1 MTSTTNRCSAA
12 TRHGTKRSKG
22 NAREGTSHAATGTK
36 PEGQGYVQGELAL
49 EADFDLQALTRWR
62 ARHILSLGNEP
73 SPSPYST
80 ARKPGYLAAC
90 LNPVY
95 LPDPQDGQEDSADS
109 AGTLRADPSM
119 NAEPSAN
126 AESSAVPEP
135 SAVAGERGAEET
147 IGDPQKTDAGEEKSG
162 AEKLDGVLT
171 NEEPGELPPLFNP
184 GLSPED
190 RKSVV

>member
-1 MTSTTNRCSAA
+1 MTSTTNRRSAA

-36 PEGQGYVQGELAL
+36 PKGQGYVQGELAL
-49 EADFDLQALTRWR
+49 EADFDLRALTRWR

-73 SPSPYST
+73 SPSPYSA
-80 ARKPGYLAAC
+80 AREPGYLAAC

-109 AGTLRADPSM
+109 GTLRVDPSM
-119 NAEPSAN
+119 NA
-126 AESSAVPEP
+126 EP

-147 IGDPQKTDAGEEKSG
+147 IGDPQKTDAGEEKSE
-162 AEKLDGVLT
+162 AEKLD
-171 NEEPGELPPLFNP
+171 
-184 GLSPED
+184 
-190 RKSVV
+190 